1 MLVRTA
7 EESSHV
13 SVAGVGVDDSH
24 SHCSWQTWPSIQIPP
39 WRSSQQMPLCIST
52 CPRKWASCG
61 QDQSLRSFEQS
72 NTENACG
79 INERKFPNVPMPVM
93 SCGESISSTCPIFL
107 LPHPPFS
114 WLTSY
119 TQRTWQ
125 KNVMNLETERNMKL
139 SPLHLVFYH
148 KHGCIFLRG
157 TKLNI
162 SSRNVMWLGNL
173 HEMLAAC
180 SSLLNQCTHLK
191 PGYLCG
197 YNIMVPSFSC
207 LIFQNQS
214 EFCVW
219 ALLR

>member
-24 SHCSWQTWPSIQIPP
+24 SHCSWQTWLSIQIPP

-93 SCGESISSTCPIFL
+93 SCVT
-107 LPHPPFS
+107 
-114 WLTSY
+114 
-119 TQRTWQ
+119 
-125 KNVMNLETERNMKL
+125 
-139 SPLHLVFYH
+139 FYREY
-148 KHGCIFLRG
+148 LQYMS
-157 TKLNI
+157 NI
-162 SSRNVMWLGNL
+162 STPP
-173 HEMLAAC
+173 
-180 SSLLNQCTHLK
+180 SSLLLAHLLHSKNVAEKCDEFGDGKKYETK
-191 PGYLCG
+191 PP
-197 YNIMVPSFSC
+197 PSS
-207 LIFQNQS
+207 
-214 EFCVW
+214 
-219 ALLR
+219 LLS